1 MSNESIYKKKNDTY
15 EYYIDILN
23 LILNDMSEASL
34 IDIQDVLDELQVEIN
49 KIGEEKNEMPTN

>member
-49 KIGEEKNEMPTN
+49 KIGEEKNEMSTN